1 MLGRF
6 RSAIYSAIGTEIEP
20 GTPAV
25 PGGVSSSA
33 DVGRVGKVGKDIDK
47 CKSFIRK
54 YRGSAWEP
62 KKVISSILYIL
73 VWSKRPRW
81 YFKRQ
86 QSKICLPKTSFSAT
100 IH

>member
-33 DVGRVGKVGKDIDK
+33 DVGRVGKVGKILINVNHL
-47 CKSFIRK
+47 FIRNI
-54 YRGSAWEP
+54 AP
-62 KKVISSILYIL
+62 LVISSILYIL

-100 IH
+100 IHR